1 MMSLEEKSLWAVVF
15 IEELMVSNRPDRNE
29 IVFLD
34 DPYRH
39 AVKIPEITRRSRVKD
54 YAPPEKSKFKRKR
67 KPKFKGSKA
76 ARKAGRRK

>member
-1 MMSLEEKSLWAVVF
+1 MMSPEEKSLWAA
-15 IEELMVSNRPDRNE
+15 ILTEELMVGNRPDRNE
-29 IVFLD
+29 IVFMD
-34 DPYRH
+34 DLYRH

-54 YAPPEKSKFKRKR
+54 YAPPGKSKFKK

>member
-1 MMSLEEKSLWAVVF
+1 MRTLNSTLVALAAAT
-15 IEELMVSNRPDRNE
+15 MVNARIQTRDE
-29 IVFLD
+29 AITYLD

-54 YAPPEKSKFKRKR
+54 YAPPEKSKFKK